1 MKEPTVRN
9 PFTPTFGSSPELLVG
24 RDGILDSFTRGLDEG
39 PGSPTRALLL
49 SGQRGVGKTALLNAI
64 EDRAQAL
71 GWLTMAET
79 ALEGLIDRLVTD
91 HLPTLLRNHDPRSVT
106 RHLDGVTAPGGIGGA
121 TFTVRDRHPGTPSLR
136 SQLTD
141 LTGILAPHRTGV
153 LITVDE
159 VWPGSAGELRELAT
173 VIQHLFR
180 EARPVAVVMAGL
192 PENVDALLNAEA
204 ITFLRRAH
212 HSILGAVTRAEARA
226 ALEVPVTAAG
236 RRFDDDALDAA
247 VDATRGYPYMIQ
259 LIGYHSFAVDGEGT
273 ITHDAVATARQKA
286 LGEVGRMVHR
296 PALRLLSAKELE
308 FVRAMAVDDGP
319 SHTSDIAARM
329 DRSPAY
335 VGQYRRRLLAKHIIS
350 APAYGLVD
358 LPMPGMRDY
367 LRLDPDAT
375 EAAYTG
381 FW

>member
-1 MKEPTVRN
+1 M
-9 PFTPTFGSSPELLVG
+9 
-24 RDGILDSFTRGLDEG
+24 
-39 PGSPTRALLL
+39 
-49 SGQRGVGKTALLNAI
+49 
-64 EDRAQAL
+64 
-71 GWLTMAET
+71 
-79 ALEGLIDRLVTD
+79 
-91 HLPTLLRNHDPRSVT
+91 T

-121 TFTVRDRHPGTPSLR
+121 TFTVRDRNPGTPSLR

-153 LITVDE
+153 LMTVDE
-159 VWPGSAGELRELAT
+159 VWPGSAGELRELAP

-192 PENVDALLNAEA
+192 PENVDALLNAES

-226 ALEVPVTAAG
+226 ALEVPVTAPG
-236 RRFDDDALDAA
+236 RRFDDDALDVA
-247 VDATRGYPYMIQ
+247 VDTTRGYPYMIQ
-259 LIGYHSFAVDGEGT
+259 LIGYHAFAVHGEGT
-273 ITHDAVATARQKA
+273 ITLDAVTTARRRA
-286 LGEVGRMVHR
+286 LGE
-296 PALRLLSAKELE
+296 
-308 FVRAMAVDDGP
+308 
-319 SHTSDIAARM
+319 
-329 DRSPAY
+329 
-335 VGQYRRRLLAKHIIS
+335 HIIS
-350 APAYGLVD
+350 APAHGLVD